1 MFFLEGFWMNFGRDF
16 GAKME
21 EKSIQKR
28 CQKHVGIDLEVEL
41 AKTQK
46 MIPLTAFWLFFLI
59 KLGPKSIKNRWKMDP
74 QSREFFDQ
82 VFGSILNGFWE
93 DFGPILGAKMK
104 PKSIQKRVRRFLK
117 KRWRQRWPQ
126 MSQDSQHTSKK
137 WTGYAKGCE
146 LPVHWRRRRGPRRNK
161 NLEL

>member
-1 MFFLEGFWMNFGRDF
+1 MIFLIGFGMRFGRDL

-21 EKSIQKR
+21 EKSLQKR

-41 AKTQK
+41 AKTWK
-46 MIPLTAFWLFFLI
+46 TIPLTVFLLFFKV
-59 KLGPKSIKNRWKMDP
+59 KLGPKSIKNRWKIDP
-74 QSREFFDQ
+74 KRKQFSDQ

-104 PKSIQKRVRRFLK
+104 PKSIKKGVGKMLK
-117 KRWRQRWPQ
+117 KRWRQRWPK
-126 MSQDSQHTSKK
+126 MSQDSQQTSKK
-137 WTGYAKGCE
+137 WTGYAKGRE